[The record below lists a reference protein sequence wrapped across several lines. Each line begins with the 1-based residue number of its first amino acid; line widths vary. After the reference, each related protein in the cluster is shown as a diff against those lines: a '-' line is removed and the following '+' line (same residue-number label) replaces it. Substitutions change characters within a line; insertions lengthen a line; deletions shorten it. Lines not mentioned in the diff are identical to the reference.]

1 MALRVRLERRKRAN
15 GESIVSAENAVARV
29 YERQEEAESVVGR
42 LQSAG
47 FDMRK
52 VSVVGKEDLG
62 SRQVFGYYR
71 EGGRIKYWGR
81 SEKFW
86 GPLWE
91 TLDGWAFFSVP
102 GIGPVLVAGPLAGW
116 MVATLSNA
124 VIFGGL
130 TALGTGLY
138 SIGISQDE
146 VLLCEGALREGR
158 YLVLAHGS
166 ASAVR
171 TAKEI
176 LGVWKAPRADDWHA
190 GGSACATHLESS
202 ERRPLRGEA
211 LAAVAGES
219 SRRSASS
226 ARLLP

>member
-1 MALRVRLERRKRAN
+1 MALHVPLERRKRAN
-15 GESIVSAENAVARV
+15 GEIFLSSENAIARV
-29 YERQEEAESVVGR
+29 YDRPDEAESVVTS
-42 LQSAG
+42 LQAAG

-71 EGGRIKYWGR
+71 EGGRIKVWGK

-86 GPLWE
+86 GPLLE

-102 GIGPVLVAGPLAGW
+102 GIGPVVVAGPLAGW

-146 VLLCEGALREGR
+146 VLRCEGSLREGR
-158 YLVLAHGS
+158 YLVLVHGTVS
-166 ASAVR
+166 EVR
-171 TAKEI
+171 AAKEI
-176 LGVWKAPRADDWHA
+176 LGVSPPAQAA
-190 GGSACATHLESS
+190 
-202 ERRPLRGEA
+202 RR
-211 LAAVAGES
+211 
-219 SRRSASS
+219 
-226 ARLLP
+226 

>member
-1 MALRVRLERRKRAN
+1 MKL
-15 GESIVSAENAVARV
+15 SAENAVARV
-29 YERQEEAESVVGR
+29 YERQEEAELVLAR
-42 LQSAG
+42 LQSSG

-62 SRQVFGYYR
+62 SQQLFGYYR
-71 EGGRIKYWGR
+71 DGGKIKYWGK

-91 TLDGWAFFSVP
+91 ELDGWAFFSVP
-102 GIGPVLVAGPLAGW
+102 GIGPVVVAGPLAGW
-116 MVATLSNA
+116 IVATLSNA

-138 SIGISQDE
+138 SIGIPQDQ
-146 VLLCEGALREGR
+146 VLHCEGALREGR

-171 TAKEI
+171 AAKEI
-176 LGVWKAPRADDWHA
+176 LGVWNLPQAGSGHPGA
-190 GGSACATHLESS
+190 GGSARAGDSSVLISKTASAGPCAGT
-202 ERRPLRGEA
+202 P
-211 LAAVAGES
+211 
-219 SRRSASS
+219 
-226 ARLLP
+226 

>member
-1 MALRVRLERRKRAN
+1 
-15 GESIVSAENAVARV
+15 V
-29 YERQEEAESVVGR
+29 YERQEEAEAAVAR

-62 SRQVFGYYR
+62 SRQIVGYYR
-71 EGGRIKYWGR
+71 DGGKIKYWGK

-86 GPLWE
+86 GPLCE
-91 TLDGWAFFSVP
+91 ALDGWAFFSVP
-102 GIGPVLVAGPLAGW
+102 GIGPVVVAGPLAGW
-116 MVATLSNA
+116 IVATLSNA

-138 SIGISQDE
+138 SIGISQDT
-146 VLLCEGALREGR
+146 VLLCESALREGR
-158 YLVLAHGS
+158 YLVLAHGT

-176 LGVWKAPRADDWHA
+176 LGVWKPPQAASRWL
-190 GGSACATHLESS
+190 AT
-202 ERRPLRGEA
+202 PC
-211 LAAVAGES
+211 
-219 SRRSASS
+219 
-226 ARLLP
+226 

>member
-1 MALRVRLERRKRAN
+1 MALHVRPISRKRAN
-15 GESIVSAENAVARV
+15 GEIILSTENAVARV
-29 YERQEEAESVVGR
+29 YERQEDAESVVAR

-62 SRQVFGYYR
+62 SQQVFGYYR
-71 EGGRIKYWGR
+71 DGGRIKYWGR

-91 TLDGWAFFSVP
+91 ELDGWAFFSVP
-102 GIGPVLVAGPLAGW
+102 GIGPVVVAGPLAGW
-116 MVATLSNA
+116 IVATLSTA
-124 VIFGGL
+124 VIFGGM

-138 SIGISQDE
+138 SIGISQDQ
-146 VLLCEGALREGR
+146 VLFCEGALREGR

-166 ASAVR
+166 ASAVH

-176 LGVWKAPRADDWHA
+176 LGVWKAPQ
-190 GGSACATHLESS
+190 
-202 ERRPLRGEA
+202 
-211 LAAVAGES
+211 AAS
-219 SRRSASS
+219 Q
-226 ARLLP
+226 

>member
-1 MALRVRLERRKRAN
+1 MEGGKRAN
-15 GESIVSAENAVARV
+15 GESIVLAENAVTRV
-29 YERQEEAESVVGR
+29 YDRQDEAESAVAR

-62 SRQVFGYYR
+62 ALQVFGYYR
-71 EGGRIKYWGR
+71 HEGRIKYWGR

-91 TLDGWAFFSVP
+91 ALDGWAFFSVP
-102 GIGPVLVAGPLAGW
+102 GIGPVVVAGPLAGW
-116 MVATLSNA
+116 VVATLSNA

-138 SIGISQDE
+138 SMGISQDK

-158 YLVLAHGS
+158 YLVMAHGS
-166 ASAVR
+166 TSEVR

-176 LGVWKAPRADDWHA
+176 LGVSQA
-190 GGSACATHLESS
+190 SQ
-202 ERRPLRGEA
+202 
-211 LAAVAGES
+211 
-219 SRRSASS
+219 SAS
-226 ARLLP
+226 R